1 MSKMMRIRQ
10 IAEEVRCG
18 AISFAKG
25 YNKVLNAVKRAD
37 GYEVEAYLH
46 NFKTLCM
53 Q

>member
-1 MSKMMRIRQ
+1 MIRIRQ

-18 AISFAKG
+18 AITFAKG
-25 YNKVLNAVKRAD
+25 YNKALNAVKRANA
-37 GYEVEAYLH
+37 YEVEAYMQ